1 MGQGRIEQASRLRD
15 EQPPDDS
22 TVVIRGGPDTTD
34 KLTKHAAR
42 TARAWCLDGEPLE
55 GISVFCAID
64 PTGDHSL
71 DAVLANMSSYRVI
84 YLCPAGELR
93 SAGFELLA
101 TATRPHYTLHAQ
113 GGGSLDV
120 ERLLTKLGA
129 PQHNPF
135 HQHPKGQLQE
145 G

>member
-1 MGQGRIEQASRLRD
+1 MGQGRIEQIGRLRD

-22 TVVIRGGPDTTD
+22 VVVIRGGPDTTD
-34 KLTKHAAR
+34 KLAKHAAR
-42 TARAWCLDGEPLE
+42 TARAWSLDGKPLQ

-64 PTGDHSL
+64 ATGDHSL
-71 DAVLANMSSYRVI
+71 DAVLNNMSSYRVV

-93 SAGFELLA
+93 SAGIELLA
-101 TATRPHYTLHAQ
+101 TATRPHYTLRSR
-113 GGGSLDV
+113 GGGTLDV
-120 ERLLTKLGA
+120 ARLLAKFGV

-135 HQHPKGQLQE
+135 HHRRKDQPQE